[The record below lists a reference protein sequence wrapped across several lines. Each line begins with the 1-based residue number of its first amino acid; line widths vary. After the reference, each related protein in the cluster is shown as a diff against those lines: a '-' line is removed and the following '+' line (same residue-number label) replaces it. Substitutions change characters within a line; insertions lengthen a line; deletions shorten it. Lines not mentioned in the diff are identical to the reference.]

1 MTEQAMKQLF
11 CQISKVDEEK
21 RTVTGIGTSE
31 AVDAEGEI
39 VDYESSKPF
48 IEAWSGAALAR
59 SGGKSYGNV
68 REMHQS
74 WAAGKLCEPVVFD
87 DTNKAVIIT
96 SYVSDDD
103 AWKKCLDG
111 TYTGFSICGPIVG
124 EKWADPNNLG
134 VKRFT
139 CAPIE
144 FSLCDLPCNPEAV
157 FTAVKTGGVSEQRK
171 FKRPGAGEKEPTVAD
186 KTVIAQKSMYN
197 ISDLSSLISSL
208 RWTQEDLVYER
219 DIEGDASP
227 VPDKLKAAIV
237 ALCDVLVDLAR
248 EESSELINAMKAS
261 GAKKLMAKKTAEP
274 APAAEAVVEPPAP
287 AAGTPSSEANASGKA
302 AGAPQSQGAS
312 PETGEDTPMDEA
324 QKAQLAAAEKNAAES
339 LEIAKKNEEAIK
351 ALGESMTAGF
361 ELIAKAMTGQPVAAK
376 SAGAGAP
383 VAVVDKSK
391 DNGGQA
397 SAAAAV
403 VDSKDP
409 LVIAKSILA
418 NGRPVERQEA
428 LNIGR

>member
-1 MTEQAMKQLF
+1 MTQQAMKQLF

-74 WAAGKLCEPVVFD
+74 WAAGKLSEPVVFD

-124 EKWADPNNLG
+124 DKWADPNNLG

-171 FKRPGAGEKEPTVAD
+171 FKRPGSGEKEPTVA
-186 KTVIAQKSMYN
+186 KTAIAQKSMYN

-219 DIEGDASP
+219 DIEGDGSP

-248 EESSELINAMKAS
+248 EESSELISAMKAS
-261 GAKKLMAKKTAEP
+261 GAKKLAAKAAAAP
-274 APAAEAVVEPPAP
+274 APAAVEPPAP

-324 QKAQLAAAEKNAAES
+324 QKAQLAAAEKAANES
-339 LEIAKKNEEAIK
+339 LEIAKKNSEAIT
-351 ALGESMTAGF
+351 ALGEAFTKGF
-361 ELIAKAMTGQPVAAK
+361 EGLATILTQPNAAK

-383 VAVVDKSK
+383 VAVIDKSK

-403 VDSKDP
+403 VESKDP
-409 LVIAKSILA
+409 LVIAKSILQ
-418 NGRPVERQEA
+418 NGRPVERTEA

>member
-1 MTEQAMKQLF
+1 MSEQAMKQLF
-11 CQISKVDEEK
+11 CQISKVDVEK

-31 AVDAEGEI
+31 AIDAEGEI
-39 VDYESSKPF
+39 VDYESSKPY
-48 IEAWSGAALAR
+48 IEAWSAAAIAR
-59 SGGKSYGNV
+59 SQGKSYGNV

-74 WAAGKLCEPVVFD
+74 WAAGKLSEPIVFD
-87 DTNKAVIIT
+87 DANKAVIIT
-96 SYVSDDD
+96 SYISDDD
-103 AWKKCLDG
+103 AWDKCLDG

-144 FSLCDLPCNPEAV
+144 FSVCDLPCNPAAV
-157 FTAVKTGGVSEQRK
+157 FTAVKAGGVTEERK
-171 FKRPGAGEKEPTVAD
+171 FKRPGSGEKEPTVA
-186 KTVIAQKSMYN
+186 KTAIAQKSMYN
-197 ISDLSSLISSL
+197 IADLSSLISSL

-219 DIEGDASP
+219 ESEGDNSA
-227 VPDKLKAAIV
+227 VPDKLKSAIV

-248 EESSELINAMKAS
+248 EESSELISAMKAT
-261 GAKKLMAKKTAEP
+261 GAKRLAAKAAAAAEP
-274 APAAEAVVEPPAP
+274 EPAAVEPPA
-287 AAGTPSSEANASGKA
+287 ADAGTGSEAEASGKA

-312 PETGEDTPMDEA
+312 PETGEHTPMDEA

-339 LEIAKKNEEAIK
+339 LELAKKNNEAISS
-351 ALGESMTAGF
+351 LGEAFTKGF
-361 ELIAKAMTGQPVAAK
+361 EGLANLLTAQPQAAK
-376 SAGAGAP
+376 SAGAGVVKT
-383 VAVVDKSK
+383 VAKEG

-397 SAAAAV
+397 AATTAA

-409 LVIAKSILA
+409 VVIAKSIIA
-418 NGRPVERQEA
+418 SGGRPVERGEA